1 MVKYRAAKAFLYAM
15 GLSFICSGVNS
26 AQVPAVRKKADP
38 LSAIEAVTRFTV
50 PEDLEVDLILSE
62 PLVQQP
68 VSMSFDERG
77 RLWIVQYLQYPF
89 PAGLKMVSR
98 DRYWRAVYDKM
109 PPPPPQ
115 EIFEVRTE

>member
-1 MVKYRAAKAFLYAM
+1 MHLREMNMVKYRAAKAFLYAM

-68 VSMSFDERG
+68 VSMSF
-77 RLWIVQYLQYPF
+77 
-89 PAGLKMVSR
+89 
-98 DRYWRAVYDKM
+98 
-109 PPPPPQ
+109 
-115 EIFEVRTE
+115 